1 MQGKNKPLF
10 RFTQSRIESLI
21 DSGNSLLLLGPRQV
35 GKTTLI
41 NKLLE
46 TKNNTTTYSLQNPR
60 VRQNME
66 IDPGRLIREI
76 EAFEKPPIVF
86 IDEIQKVPALFDAIQ
101 LLIDNHKATFIL
113 TGSSARKLKRHGVN
127 LLPGR
132 VIYKRLDPM
141 LWGELGLTKESHIKE
156 LKIDYTSSISTQTYT
171 FEDVLVFGSLPLLIQ
186 APSEIRADILQ
197 SYSHIYLEEEIRA
210 ESISRKIGSF
220 AHFLELSAH
229 ESGKNLNLT
238 KLSFESGVSLPT
250 IKSYYQILED
260 TLIVERIDPFKK
272 NAHKRILSAP
282 RYYYFDIGVRNALA
296 RLPLES
302 GIVAAQKGVL
312 FEHFVVL
319 ELLRRIR
326 ALNKQYKL
334 YYWRTSGGAEVDCI
348 VDCGEYVIP
357 IEIKSGLFVRPGE
370 IKGLS
375 QFLVDYKSIAPR
387 GYVISQ
393 SSTKQRISDNI
404 IMLPWF
410 EM

>member
-10 RFTQSRIESLI
+10 RFTQTQIESLI
-21 DSGNSLLLLGPRQV
+21 NSGNSLLLLGPRQV

-46 TKNNTTTYSLQNPR
+46 TKSNTITYSLQNPR
-60 VRQNME
+60 VRQDME

-101 LLIDNHKATFIL
+101 LLIDNHKAKFIL
-113 TGSSARKLKRHGVN
+113 TGSSARKLKRQGVN

-132 VIYKRLDPM
+132 VIYKRLDSM
-141 LWGELGLTKESHIKE
+141 LWSELGLIKESNIKE
-156 LKIDYTSSISTQTYT
+156 LKIEHISSNSTYT
-171 FEDVLVFGSLPLLIQ
+171 FEDVLVFGSLPLLVQ
-186 APSEIRADILQ
+186 ASSEIRVDLLQ

-238 KLSFESGVSLPT
+238 KLSFESGVSIPT
-250 IKSYYQILED
+250 IKNYYQILEE

-272 NAHKRILSAP
+272 NARKRILSSP

-296 RLPLES
+296 RLPLET

-312 FEHFVVL
+312 FEHFVIL

-334 YYWRTSGGAEVDCI
+334 YYWRTSG
-348 VDCGEYVIP
+348 
-357 IEIKSGLFVRPGE
+357 
-370 IKGLS
+370 
-375 QFLVDYKSIAPR
+375 
-387 GYVISQ
+387 
-393 SSTKQRISDNI
+393 
-404 IMLPWF
+404 
-410 EM
+410 

>member
-10 RFTQSRIESLI
+10 RFTQTQIESLI
-21 DSGNSLLLLGPRQV
+21 NSGNSLLLLGPRQV

-46 TKNNTTTYSLQNPR
+46 TKSNTITYSLQNPR
-60 VRQNME
+60 VRQDME

-101 LLIDNHKATFIL
+101 LLIDNHKAKFIL
-113 TGSSARKLKRHGVN
+113 TGSSARKLKRQGVN

-132 VIYKRLDPM
+132 VIYKRLDSM
-141 LWGELGLTKESHIKE
+141 LWSELGLIKESNIKE
-156 LKIDYTSSISTQTYT
+156 LKIEHISSNSTYT
-171 FEDVLVFGSLPLLIQ
+171 FEDVLVFGSLPLLVQ
-186 APSEIRADILQ
+186 ASSEIRVDLLQ

-238 KLSFESGVSLPT
+238 KLSFESGVSIPT
-250 IKSYYQILED
+250 IKNYYQILEE

-272 NAHKRILSAP
+272 NARKRILSSP

-296 RLPLES
+296 RLPLET

-312 FEHFVVL
+312 FEHFVIL

-348 VDCGEYVIP
+348 IDCGEYVIP
-357 IEIKSGLFVRPGE
+357 IEIKSGSSVRLGE
-370 IKGLS
+370 IKGLN
-375 QFLVDYKSIAPR
+375 QFLVDYASIAPR

-393 SSTKQRISDNI
+393 SPTRQQITDNI
-404 IMLPWF
+404 MMLPWF

>member
-1 MQGKNKPLF
+1 MQGINKPLF
-10 RFTQSRIESLI
+10 RFAQSQIESLI
-21 DSGNSLLLLGPRQV
+21 DSGDSLLLLGPRQV

-46 TKNNTTTYSLQNPR
+46 TKSNTITYPLQNPS

-66 IDPGRLIREI
+66 VDPGRLIREI
-76 EAFEKPPIVF
+76 ETFEKPPIVF

-101 LLIDNHKATFIL
+101 LLIDNRKAKFIL
-113 TGSSARKLKRHGVN
+113 TGSSARKLKRQGVN

-132 VIYKRLDPM
+132 VIYRRLDPM
-141 LWGELGLTKESHIKE
+141 LWSELGLTKESNIKE
-156 LKIDYTSSISTQTYT
+156 LKIEHKSSISTYT
-171 FEDVLVFGSLPLLIQ
+171 FEDALIFGSLPLLIQ
-186 APSEIRADILQ
+186 ASSEIKADLLQ

-220 AHFLELSAH
+220 ARFLELAAH

-250 IKSYYQILED
+250 IKGYYQILED
-260 TLIVERIDPFKK
+260 TLIIERFDPFKK
-272 NAHKRILSAP
+272 NARKRILSSP

-296 RLPLES
+296 RLPLET
-302 GIVAAQKGVL
+302 GIIAAQKGIL
-312 FEHFVVL
+312 FEHFVIL
-319 ELLRRIR
+319 EILHRIR
-326 ALNKQYKL
+326 ALNKSYRL

-348 VDCGEYVIP
+348 IDCGNYVIP
-357 IEIKSGLFVRPGE
+357 IEIKSSTSVRPGE
-370 IKGLS
+370 IKGLK
-375 QFLVDYKSIAPR
+375 QFLSDYHSISPI

-393 SSTKQRISDNI
+393 ASTKQKLANNI

-410 EM
+410 MM

>member
-1 MQGKNKPLF
+1 
-10 RFTQSRIESLI
+10 
-21 DSGNSLLLLGPRQV
+21 
-35 GKTTLI
+35 
-41 NKLLE
+41 
-46 TKNNTTTYSLQNPR
+46 
-60 VRQNME
+60 ME
-66 IDPGRLIREI
+66 IDPEKLIREI

-86 IDEIQKVPALFDAIQ
+86 IDEIQKVPVLFDAIQ

-113 TGSSARKLKRHGVN
+113 TGSSARKLKRQGVN

-132 VIYKRLDPM
+132 AIYRRLDPM
-141 LWGELGLTKESHIKE
+141 LWGELGLTKESNIKE
-156 LKIDYTSSISTQTYT
+156 LKIEYTPSTSTYT
-171 FEDVLVFGSLPLLIQ
+171 FENVLVFGSLPLLIQ
-186 APSEIRADILQ
+186 APPEIRADLLQ

-220 AHFLELSAH
+220 AHFLELSAQ

-238 KLSFESGVSLPT
+238 KPSFESGVSLPT

-272 NAHKRILSAP
+272 NARKRILSAP

-296 RLPLES
+296 RFPLEV
-302 GIVAAQKGVL
+302 GIIAAQKGVL
-312 FEHFVVL
+312 FEHFVIL

-348 VDCGEYVIP
+348 IDCGEYVIP
-357 IEIKSGLFVRPGE
+357 IEIKAGSSVRPGE

-375 QFLVDYKSIAPR
+375 QFLIDYTSITPHG

-393 SSTKQRISDNI
+393 SSTKQKIADNI
-404 IMLPWF
+404 LMLPWF